1 MRSGETSGRGGV
13 VSDILP
19 IATFSIA
26 ATDRATGDMGVATA
40 SRYVAVG
47 SLVPH
52 VRAGVAAVA
61 TQSVAHPALADALIE
76 SLATGEDEPDAALDR
91 LLAEDASRDIRQ
103 FALVTADGRT
113 AAFTGSQCVP
123 FAGERVGADAVC
135 AGNTLTGPEVLEA
148 MLEGFAGTEG
158 RLWDR
163 FLAALDRGDAA
174 GGDAR
179 GKQAAA
185 MRVHRSGGG
194 YRGSGE
200 VVVDLRVDDHA
211 DPVAELARL
220 LAVLKKTR
228 EQEPDAGLDS

>member
-1 MRSGETSGRGGV
+1 MRSGKSTGTGGGV
-13 VSDILP
+13 SDAVP

-26 ATDRATGDMGVATA
+26 ATDRATGDIGVATA

-61 TQSVAHPALADALIE
+61 TQSVAHPALADALID
-76 SLATGEDEPDAALDR
+76 SLAAGEDPPDTALDR

-103 FALVTADGRT
+103 FAVVTADGRT

-123 FAGERVGADAVC
+123 FAGERAGTDAVC

-148 MLEGFAGTEG
+148 MLEGFAGTDG

-163 FLAALDRGDAA
+163 LLAALDRGDAA

-185 MRVHRSGGG
+185 LRVHRTGGG

-220 LAVLKKTR
+220 LAVLKETR
-228 EQEPDAGLDS
+228 KQEPDTGLES

>member
-1 MRSGETSGRGGV
+1 MRSGKTTGTGGG

-19 IATFSIA
+19 IATFSIV
-26 ATDRATGDMGVATA
+26 ATDRATGDIGVATA

-61 TQSVAHPALADALIE
+61 TQSVAHPALADALID
-76 SLATGEDEPDAALDR
+76 SLDAGHDAPGAVLDR
-91 LLAEDASRDIRQ
+91 LLAGDASRDIRQ

-113 AAFTGSQCVP
+113 AAFTGAQCVP
-123 FAGERVGADAVC
+123 FAGERAGPGVVC
-135 AGNTLTGPEVLEA
+135 AGNTLAGPEVLEA
-148 MLEGFAGTEG
+148 MLEGFAGTDG
-158 RLWDR
+158 QLWDR
-163 FLAALDRGDAA
+163 LLAALDRGDAA

-185 MRVHRSGGG
+185 MRVHRTGGG

-211 DPVAELARL
+211 EPVAELARL
-220 LAVLKKTR
+220 LAVLKETR
-228 EQEPDAGLDS
+228 KQEPDDGLES

>member
-1 MRSGETSGRGGV
+1 MRFGLTIGTPGNTP
-13 VSDILP
+13 DIVP

-26 ATDRATGDMGVATA
+26 ATDRSTGDIGVATA

-61 TQSVAHPALADALIE
+61 TQSVAHPALANTLID
-76 SLATGEDEPDAALDR
+76 SLASGESPPDAVLKHH
-91 LLAEDASRDIRQ
+91 LAADASRDIRQ
-103 FALVTADGRT
+103 FAVVTADGRT

-123 FAGERVGADAVC
+123 FAGEAVGTDAVC
-135 AGNTLTGPEVLEA
+135 AGNTLTGPEVLHA
-148 MLEGFAGTEG
+148 MLGAFAGSAG

-163 FLAALDRGDAA
+163 LLAALDGGDAA

-185 MRVHRSGGG
+185 MRVHRTGGG

-200 VVVDLRVDDHA
+200 VVVDLRVDDHPN
-211 DPVAELARL
+211 PVAELARL
-220 LAVLKKTR
+220 LAILKDTR
-228 EQEPDAGLDS
+228 KQEPDTGLED

>member
-1 MRSGETSGRGGV
+1 MRSGETTGTGGS
-13 VSDILP
+13 VSDIMP
-19 IATFSIA
+19 VSTFSIA
-26 ATDRATGDMGVATA
+26 ATDRATGDIGVATA

-61 TQSVAHPALADALIE
+61 TQSVAHPAVADALID
-76 SLATGEDEPDAALDR
+76 SLAAGEHAPGTVLDR
-91 LLAEDASRDIRQ
+91 LLAGDASRDIRQ

-113 AAFTGSQCVP
+113 AAFTGSRCLP
-123 FAGERVGADAVC
+123 FAGEREGADAVC

-163 FLAALDRGDAA
+163 LLAALDRGDAA

-185 MRVHRSGGG
+185 MRVHRAGGG

-220 LAVLKKTR
+220 LAVLKETR
-228 EQEPDAGLDS
+228 KQEPDAGLES

>member
-1 MRSGETSGRGGV
+1 MRSGRKTGTSGSA
-13 VSDILP
+13 SDIVP

-26 ATDRATGDMGVATA
+26 ATDRVTGDIGVATA

-47 SLVPH
+47 ALVPH

-61 TQSVAHPALADALIE
+61 TQSVAHPALAEALLD
-76 SLATGEDEPDAALDR
+76 SLSGGGAAPDAGLHR
-91 LLAEDASRDIRQ
+91 LLAGDASRDIRQ
-103 FALVTADGRT
+103 FAVVTSDGRT
-113 AAFTGSQCVP
+113 AAYTGSQCVP
-123 FAGERVGADAVC
+123 FAGERTGTDAVC
-135 AGNTLTGPEVLEA
+135 AGNTLAGPEVLEA
-148 MLEGFAGTEG
+148 TLEGFEGTTG

-163 FLAALDRGDAA
+163 LLAALDRGDAA

-185 MRVHRSGGG
+185 MRVHRTGGG

-220 LAVLKKTR
+220 LAVLKETR
-228 EQEPDAGLDS
+228 KPEPDTGLED